1 MAEAVRL
8 VETHRHAAMNQERW
22 LDLQRWL
29 SHLPRQVIDEHPE
42 LVLAEAW
49 LLHHRA
55 ALADLPER
63 LARAEALLQ
72 QGAWPP
78 EHARLD
84 EETRQRLQGE
94 IDTLTSQSVY
104 WTADAG
110 RTLALTQRACS
121 Q

>member
-1 MAEAVRL
+1 
-8 VETHRHAAMNQERW
+8 MNQERW

-29 SHLPRQVIDEHPE
+29 SHLPRQAIDEHPD

-55 ALADLPER
+55 ARTDLPER
-63 LARAEALLQ
+63 WRAPRRSAAPAHAARPWA
-72 QGAWPP
+72 

-84 EETRQRLQGE
+84 EETRQTLHGE
-94 IDTLTSQSVY
+94 IDTLISQSVY

-110 RTLALTQRACS
+110 ARSL
-121 Q
+121 